1 MTSGNIMACAKQ
13 VNLFMTRFCLNDEA
27 RFSMPDYFSVSVDVY
42 EDYAP
47 GQVVYGW
54 VNKGKLLRDS
64 GVMFKVEDNEHK
76 LDYYPIFPRHT
87 AMSMLKHWQ
96 MPIPKKWSVFASG
109 RPQTD
114 QPVNPLNQEMRNLLA
129 YARLFACMQQRYSTP
144 MPYGFKEIAEQL
156 HEYPEQA
163 VDGDV
168 VVLINKVI
176 SQYLFQDGAF
186 LSCQNLHDF
195 INYLHLR
202 YTLLDFIDHDF
213 SQLRELMKK
222 NAPSMRCYF

>member
-1 MTSGNIMACAKQ
+1 
-13 VNLFMTRFCLNDEA
+13 
-27 RFSMPDYFSVSVDVY
+27 
-42 EDYAP
+42 
-47 GQVVYGW
+47 
-54 VNKGKLLRDS
+54 
-64 GVMFKVEDNEHK
+64 
-76 LDYYPIFPRHT
+76 
-87 AMSMLKHWQ
+87 
-96 MPIPKKWSVFASG
+96 
-109 RPQTD
+109 
-114 QPVNPLNQEMRNLLA
+114 
-129 YARLFACMQQRYSTP
+129 